1 MKAKSIFK
9 PLLVAIMFV
18 LCSICAVLGITSINA
33 SAAETTAVTFT
44 HNKYGVQDWEGSLYR
59 YLITINTDQDIPSM
73 KVPATLEKN
82 GEYVKDINVELSSVD
97 ATTKYFIVYINDL
110 VGEKVSTSKIADT
123 YKVTVKANTAI
134 GSAYHLASD
143 YGYVISGGSVA
154 ESSTLSEITMTN
166 VSAVVNPAFNRYL
179 VTLKLDAAQN
189 FAGHLSVGMWVSKNG
204 GEPERKNFD
213 LYRSDDTTRLILITY
228 SVLTGDSSITE
239 ASQIKDYYEVTL
251 KKGTLINKYLVAED
265 ITYAMHGGQIMYL
278 PNNPTEEIT
287 LGVAGINGA
296 QDDCV
301 RYGVTISTSAD
312 LGGHS
317 VIPAIVDNKP
327 MLFEVYY
334 FGADSALIIMSY
346 DKLEAGKTTG
356 AEMGQHRIIIPEG
369 APIAGKEMTK
379 TLVFDTNGVEIVE
392 IDPETLIERAVTL
405 TVGDNGTAT
414 APEVAFYTKDVE
426 ITVTPNEGYE
436 VDAITVNEEA
446 QDLSTLADGKF
457 TFVCPKADVAI
468 NVTFKK
474 IAANVS
480 CTTDGVVVAPV
491 TEGNLFYG
499 DEYSFTVSAAEGY
512 KLGETV
518 VVKVNDVEVTANEG
532 TYTVTLTAANVIT
545 VEGVEVI
552 TYTVTFM
559 NGEEVVDTKTVN
571 YGGKVATIEAP
582 AKEGYNFVAWN
593 LGESAYDFEAVVT
606 ADITLTAV
614 YEEIPETPDEP
625 TTSTPDTDAPTTST
639 PDAATPA
646 EKDEGGCS
654 SSIMDGSFVVLFAM
668 LAVATVV
675 VACRRKEN

>member
-18 LCSICAVLGITSINA
+18 ICSICAVFGITSINVQ
-33 SAAETTAVTFT
+33 AADTTAVTFT
-44 HNKYGVQDWEGSLYR
+44 HSTYGVQDWEGSLYR
-59 YLITINTDQDIPSM
+59 YLITVNTDQDIPSWTV
-73 KVPATLEKN
+73 KATLEKN
-82 GEYVKDINVELSSVD
+82 GEYVKDIDVGLSKID
-97 ATTKYFIVYINDL
+97 ATKSYFIVMIEDL
-110 VGEKVSTSKIADT
+110 VGAKVATSAIVDT

-134 GSAYHLASD
+134 GNAYHLASD
-143 YGYVISGGSVA
+143 CSYVISGASVA
-154 ESSTLSEITMTN
+154 EASTLSDLSFTH
-166 VSAVVNPAFNRYL
+166 VSAGPNGNRYL
-179 VTLKLDAAQN
+179 ATLNLDAAKN
-189 FAGHLSVGMWVSKNG
+189 FAGHLAVSMEVTKNG
-204 GEPERKNFD
+204 GEPVRKSFD
-213 LYRSDDTTRLILITY
+213 LWRENDTTRFILMPY
-228 SVLTGDSSITE
+228 SVLTGDSSITD

-251 KKGTLINKYLVAED
+251 KKGTLINSYLVAED
-265 ITYAMHGGQIMYL
+265 ITYAMHGAQIMYV

-392 IDPETLIERAVTL
+392 IDPETLIERAVTI
-405 TVGDNGTAT
+405 TAGDNGTAT
-414 APEVAFYTKDVE
+414 APDVAFYTKDVE

-436 VDAITVNEEA
+436 VDAITVNEEV

-518 VVKVNDVEVTANEG
+518 VVKVNGVAVTADEG
-532 TYTVTLTAANVIT
+532 TYTVTLTAADVIT

-552 TYTVTFM
+552 TYTVTFK

-593 LGESAYDFEAVVT
+593 LGESAYDFETVVT

-614 YEEIPETPDEP
+614 YEEAPATPDEP
-625 TTSTPDTDAPTTST
+625 TTSTPDAP
-639 PDAATPA
+639 APA